1 MMKCIIA
8 PSLALPCLALA
19 LAFAIPSTANA
30 AEVEY
35 SSWKYNQEKGYHYKK
50 ATFPEGG
57 YQYLLYK
64 PDKPGW
70 VYWYNPKKSQVW
82 CACPTK
88 KNKDYGDKIRAGGCL
103 YLKAMSPGK
112 DIESTK
118 FAPPNN
124 QNMKSQMSV
133 KDEDGSDVNLDAP
146 PTDLP

>member
-1 MMKCIIA
+1 M
-8 PSLALPCLALA
+8 
-19 LAFAIPSTANA
+19 
-30 AEVEY
+30 EY

-88 KNKDYGDKIRAGGCL
+88 KNKDYGDKIRRRLPVLEG
-103 YLKAMSPGK
+103 
-112 DIESTK
+112 
-118 FAPPNN
+118 
-124 QNMKSQMSV
+124 
-133 KDEDGSDVNLDAP
+133 DEPRERHREHQVRATEQSEHEV
-146 PTDLP
+146 TDERKG